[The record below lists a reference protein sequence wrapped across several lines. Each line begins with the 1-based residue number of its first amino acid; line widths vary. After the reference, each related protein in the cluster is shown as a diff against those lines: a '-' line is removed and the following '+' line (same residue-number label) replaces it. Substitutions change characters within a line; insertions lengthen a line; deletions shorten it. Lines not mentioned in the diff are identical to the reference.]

1 MKYSLKQAADAVG
14 KSKATIHRDVKKGKI
29 SASKDDSGRYKIDP
43 SELFRVYPKASDETS
58 QDVSSDTL
66 RDGKNV
72 SDNSALQQVL
82 EAKDEQLALKDDLI
96 EQIKTE
102 RDRVYGLL
110 TDQSN
115 KQGEKET
122 QLQEEIEALKAKVQ
136 AAERAELEK
145 DFEVRGLKQ
154 KTAELE
160 KSQVELD
167 AKAKGY
173 ARKAQQLKEEAE
185 KPWYKK
191 LFG

>member
-1 MKYSLKQAADAVG
+1 MSLSLKEAAEAVG
-14 KSKATIHRDVKKGKI
+14 KTKPAVLKAIQKGKI
-29 SASKDDSGRYKIDP
+29 SAAKDENGQWQIEP
-43 SELFRVYPKASDETS
+43 VELFRVYKPVNEET
-58 QDVSSDTL
+58 VSNPSKVT
-66 RDGKNV
+66 DGKQGFTNEV
-72 SDNSALQQVL
+72 NALQTVI
-82 EAKDEQLALKDDLI
+82 ETKDDLI

-110 TDQSN
+110 TDQSK

-160 KSQVELD
+160 KSQAELD

-185 KPWYKK
+185 KPWYRK
-191 LFG
+191 LLG